1 MPSKARAAATVTAA
15 EAWEECLA
23 RRGLAERP
31 GRLELQAPQ
40 KQKPDLQEVLLP
52 CAVVFAGAQPV
63 QATAEVPSQGAVAS
77 RSFCAWISNLCAEAK
92 EGRSSFEGPGP
103 GVQRGVSLTKAQTGN
118 RKGAGVDGVAVAGRP
133 SPLDVSRTA
142 TLCKELGLKCQPD
155 RAGVLKDRAS

>member
-40 KQKPDLQEVLLP
+40 KQKPDLQEVLLS

-77 RSFCAWISNLCAEAK
+77 RSLNLCAEAK
-92 EGRSSFEGPGP
+92 EGRSSFEGPGC
-103 GVQRGVSLTKAQTGN
+103 REESL
-118 RKGAGVDGVAVAGRP
+118 
-133 SPLDVSRTA
+133 
-142 TLCKELGLKCQPD
+142 
-155 RAGVLKDRAS
+155 